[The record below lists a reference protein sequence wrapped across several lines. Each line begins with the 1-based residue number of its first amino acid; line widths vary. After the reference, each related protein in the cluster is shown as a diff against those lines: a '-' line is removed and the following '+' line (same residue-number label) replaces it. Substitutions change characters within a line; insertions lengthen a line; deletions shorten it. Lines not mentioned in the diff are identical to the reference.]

1 MHESVVY
8 NSVVYIVTLSLVLV
22 LSPHL
27 SRLFR
32 LPTAPIEIIIGSIIA
47 SMGII
52 SASQDNFSL
61 LAEIGFLYLMFLA
74 GLEVNLKS
82 ILKMPKIYII
92 QSFYFLLTLW
102 ILAIIFGLIFNLD
115 TMLIVILPLISIG
128 LLATLSKEHGKE
140 AEWIKIAFLVGSIGE
155 VISITALT
163 ISEASNTLNSYEEL
177 IYKISLLLVFLGVV
191 LLIYALLRILFWWY
205 PELKS
210 VLMPPQDSKYQDLRL
225 AMGIFFIM
233 IAIMKQLHLE
243 LAFGAFIAG
252 LFISTFFHHK
262 KELEQKISSFG
273 FGFLV
278 PIFFIHVGASFN
290 LENIFIP
297 EVLLQTAILLIIMFA
312 IRILSAYTL
321 SFLVGK
327 GNALLTALALSMPLT
342 LMIAVV
348 TIGHEKQMIAEYD
361 YYAVILASLLEV
373 IIAMIAIKI
382 IAKVQKQV
390 KKKPKKNRKFFNKR

>member
-1 MHESVVY
+1 MELQQVAMPNPVI
-8 NSVVYIVTLSLVLV
+8 YIVTLSLVLV

-32 LPTAPIEIIIGSIIA
+32 LPTAPIEIIIGSILA

-52 SASQDNFSL
+52 YASESNFKL
-61 LAEIGFLYLMFLA
+61 LAEVGFLYLMFLA
-74 GLEVNLKS
+74 GLEVNLKT

-92 QSFYFLLTLW
+92 QSFYFLLILW
-102 ILAIIFGLIFNLD
+102 LLAIIFGLIFNLD
-115 TMLIVILPLISIG
+115 MMLIVILPLISIG
-128 LLATLSKEHGKE
+128 LLATLSKEHGKQ
-140 AEWIKIAFLVGSIGE
+140 AQWIKIAFLVGTIGE

-163 ISEASNTLNSYEEL
+163 ISEASSTLNSYEEL

-210 VLMPPQDSKYQDLRL
+210 ILMPTQDAQYQDLRL

-278 PIFFIHVGASFN
+278 PIFFIHVGASFD
-290 LENIFIP
+290 LENILIP
-297 EVLLQTAILLIIMFA
+297 EVLLTTAILLVIMFT
-312 IRILSAYTL
+312 IRILSAYSL
-321 SFLVGK
+321 SFLIGK

-342 LMIAVV
+342 LMIAVA
-348 TIGHEKQMIAEYD
+348 TIGHEKNRIKEFD

-382 IAKVQKQV
+382 IVKVQKINN
-390 KKKPKKNRKFFNKR
+390 KKV